1 MPKSYKQV
9 LAQIQKLQ
17 KEAEALRSKEV
28 QGVIARIQEAISHY
42 GLTAE
47 DLFGQTG
54 ARKAKTPAAAS
65 VATRAKRG
73 SGAKPAK
80 PAKAPRPP
88 KFQDEAGHTWS
99 GVGKRPEWFKAALAA
114 GKSADDLLIRS

>member
-80 PAKAPRPP
+80 PPRPP